1 MEGMSITGSLTKVV
15 VTTETSISG
24 DVCRSMS
31 ASVLVETWYRVAKE
45 YNLDAYRYDD
55 PQKAV
60 NDAQKNTSHIVITK
74 ADSVINALKSASLL
88 LSSTYKKGVIC
99 VTGSLHAVAAVL
111 SLIQDETNHT

>member
-1 MEGMSITGSLTKVV
+1 MYVTGSLAKVV

-24 DVCRSMS
+24 DVHRSMS
-31 ASVLVETWYRVAKE
+31 ASVLMETWYRVAKE
-45 YNLDAYRYDD
+45 YNLNAYRYDD

-60 NDAQKNTSHIVITK
+60 NEAQKNTSCIVITK
-74 ADSVINALKSASLL
+74 ADSVINALKSATLL

-111 SLIQDETNHT
+111 PLIQDETNHT

>member
-24 DVCRSMS
+24 DVRCPMS
-31 ASVLVETWYRVAKE
+31 AAVLVETWYRVAKE